1 VKEDAKMKKLI
12 LLVTLA
18 LAPKIAFATSIA
30 PLFTSAIEFGGDKI
44 VDVTYSDG
52 STSNIE
58 AGRGLLLGGGLL
70 FDLSS
75 ASPHRFE
82 GQATLAIKW
91 TGTKAASNGEVDWYR
106 FPIELLGFYHNEE
119 KNFRVGAGLTY
130 QVGNEVKGTQA
141 VAGAAMKFD
150 NATGYVIE
158 ADYFVGQ
165 EKNAVI
171 GARYTGISYK
181 AQTSD
186 AATINGNSFG
196 VNFNYFWLTHDAP
209 ASSGSVSL
217 RN

>member
-1 VKEDAKMKKLI
+1 MKKLI
-12 LLVTLA
+12 LLATLA
-18 LAPKIAFATSIA
+18 LAPKIVFATSMT

-52 STSNIE
+52 STSTIE
-58 AGRGLLLGGGLL
+58 AGRGVLLGGGLL
-70 FDLSS
+70 FDLSPGH
-75 ASPHRFE
+75 PHSFE

-119 KNFRVGAGLTY
+119 KSFRVGAGLTY

-141 VAGAAMKFD
+141 VSGVAMKFD

-158 ADYFVGQ
+158 ADYFLGQ
-165 EKNAVI
+165 EKNMVI

-186 AATINGNSFG
+186 AVTINGNSFG
-196 VNFNYFWLTHDAP
+196 VNFNYFWLTHDVP
-209 ASSGSVSL
+209 ASSGTVSL